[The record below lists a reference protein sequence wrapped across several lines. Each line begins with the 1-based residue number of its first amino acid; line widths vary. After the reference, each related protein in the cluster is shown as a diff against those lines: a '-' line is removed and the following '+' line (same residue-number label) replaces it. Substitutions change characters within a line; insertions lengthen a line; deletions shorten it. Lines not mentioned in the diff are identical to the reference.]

1 MRGLDKECCNLSHR
15 SNENQMNIKKRAQF
29 FDDFEAEN
37 FTEKELNY
45 LEEVIKNKQLEMR
58 LDRLIGESGG
68 DPE

>member
-1 MRGLDKECCNLSHR
+1 
-15 SNENQMNIKKRAQF
+15 MNIKKRAQF